1 LQRRSEVADH
11 KYGTLKGE
19 FKVDIG
25 AENKIMKCSVCDVV
39 KFEVAECEEKKIH
52 ELLEFVDFC

>member
-1 LQRRSEVADH
+1 VADH